1 MPDGDLSV
9 FNILRPRSAVKENPH
24 NEEEFAIPVYFHP
37 NELKDLLNYLESHSN
52 TYYVLV

>member
-52 TYYVLV
+52 TYYVLL